1 MARLKY
7 DFVFS
12 FELQE
17 HGGPYSTHFEVQKD
31 DIGPKNANFMNNNY
45 DILGR

>member
-12 FELQE
+12 FELRE
-17 HGGPYSTHFEVQKD
+17 HGGPYSGNFEVQKD
-31 DIGPKNANFMNNNY
+31 DIGPKNAIFGNNNY
-45 DILGR
+45 YILGR

>member
-12 FELQE
+12 FEFRE
-17 HGGPYSTHFEVQKD
+17 HGGPYSSHFEVQKD
-31 DIGPKNANFMNNNY
+31 DIGHINPLLGNNNY